1 VDDVDSLA
9 KQAEQMGTVI
19 QIEPTDQPHG
29 ERQCKFKDQ
38 FGHIWLLGHELEKLS
53 PEEMQ
58 QRINIK

>member
-1 VDDVDSLA
+1 
-9 KQAEQMGTVI
+9 MGTVI